1 MEIRSWPMRSLGLR
15 LISRQKPNVGI
26 HRAKPTEFFL
36 LPSWYFFFSFPSP
49 KFDLAQDLEP
59 MVLRS
64 RRWSARSSFLPLEN
78 YFHPASSI
86 LRQLCFIS
94 RGGFPIVAF
103 QFRWKTS
110 SHRGSTSLF
119 LSISFFPLVR
129 TQAKCISSAHQAN
142 PCECCNPFNPAVT
155 SRINEQQGLLS
166 FLGYY
171 LREWLPPSDS
181 ETDFFSSPST
191 SALLTEE
198 KINPFEARE
207 RFLYG
212 SYSEGI
218 FMSVHG
224 LCGPGCAATS
234 LWDPKTSGATVH
246 RVSDGVLY
254 FAYHSSI
261 LI

>member
-1 MEIRSWPMRSLGLR
+1 
-15 LISRQKPNVGI
+15 
-26 HRAKPTEFFL
+26 
-36 LPSWYFFFSFPSP
+36 
-49 KFDLAQDLEP
+49 
-59 MVLRS
+59 MVLHS
-64 RRWSARSSFLPLEN
+64 RHWSARSSFLSLEN
-78 YFHPASSI
+78 YFHPACSI
-86 LRQLCFIS
+86 LRQLYFIS
-94 RGGFPIVAF
+94 RGGFSIVAF

-110 SHRGSTSLF
+110 FHRGSTSF
-119 LSISFFPLVR
+119 SLSIYIYISSFPSVR
-129 TQAKCISSAHQAN
+129 RQAKCISSVHRAN

-181 ETDFFSSPST
+181 ETDFFSSLST
-191 SALLTEE
+191 SPLSLLTEE

-224 LCGPGCAATS
+224 LRGPGCTATWLLPS
-234 LWDPKTSGATVH
+234 EIRKTSGATVH
-246 RVSDGVLY
+246 TVPGAIL
-254 FAYHSSI
+254 FLAYHSSI

>member
-1 MEIRSWPMRSLGLR
+1 
-15 LISRQKPNVGI
+15 
-26 HRAKPTEFFL
+26 
-36 LPSWYFFFSFPSP
+36 
-49 KFDLAQDLEP
+49 
-59 MVLRS
+59 MVLHS
-64 RRWSARSSFLPLEN
+64 RHWSTRSSFLSLEN

-86 LRQLCFIS
+86 LRQLYFIS

-110 SHRGSTSLF
+110 SHRGSTSFFSLL

-129 TQAKCISSAHQAN
+129 RRAKCISSVHQAN

-181 ETDFFSSPST
+181 ETDFFPSPST
-191 SALLTEE
+191 SPLSLLTEE

-224 LCGPGCAATS
+224 LCGPGCTATS

-246 RVSDGVLY
+246 RASDGILY
-254 FAYHSSI
+254 FRYHSSI
-261 LI
+261 FI

>member
-1 MEIRSWPMRSLGLR
+1 
-15 LISRQKPNVGI
+15 
-26 HRAKPTEFFL
+26 
-36 LPSWYFFFSFPSP
+36 
-49 KFDLAQDLEP
+49 
-59 MVLRS
+59 MVLHS
-64 RRWSARSSFLPLEN
+64 RHWSTLSSFLSLEN

-86 LRQLCFIS
+86 LRQLYFIS
-94 RGGFPIVAF
+94 QGSFSIVAF

-110 SHRGSTSLF
+110 SHRASTSFSLSLSLSLF
-119 LSISFFPLVR
+119 LSFPWSEDKR
-129 TQAKCISSAHQAN
+129 SAFSSVHQAN

-191 SALLTEE
+191 SPLSLLTEE

-224 LCGPGCAATS
+224 LCGPGCTATWLLPS
-234 LWDPKTSGATVH
+234 EIRKPAEERCTECPVA
-246 RVSDGVLY
+246 
-254 FAYHSSI
+254 FCI
-261 LI
+261 LRITLQF